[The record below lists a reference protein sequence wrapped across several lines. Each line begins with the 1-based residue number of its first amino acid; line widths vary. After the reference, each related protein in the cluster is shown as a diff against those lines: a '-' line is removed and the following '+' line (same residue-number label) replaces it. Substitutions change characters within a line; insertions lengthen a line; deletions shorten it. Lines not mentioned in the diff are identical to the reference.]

1 MRKKM
6 QLIPKKLNVSSG
18 GPLIVVLSEK
28 DADELKTHAFDRLKI
43 VSKKKTIYALLDV
56 SSNIQKGKIGL
67 FNETYLK
74 LNTKN
79 KIKVFPSETPK
90 SVRAIKN
97 KLEGKKLSKKEI
109 DLIMNDLRS
118 NELLEVEIAYFVA
131 ACYNNKLTDKEIE
144 HLTMATLKEGKKLKL
159 NKKIIADKH
168 CIGGVPNNRTS
179 MIIAPIIAAA
189 GITMPKTSSR
199 SITSPAGTADTM
211 EVLSKISFNTEQM
224 KKIIK
229 KTNAC
234 LVWNEGMEVTGA
246 DSKLIKIRHPLR
258 LDPAGLMIASI
269 LAKKHVVGAT
279 HLLLD
284 IPLGKNAKVQT
295 KKEAKHLKKRFEKI
309 SKILKIKTEVII
321 TPANEPIGNG
331 IGPAL
336 EAIDVLRILR
346 REEKAPKDLERK
358 ALMMADKI
366 LKLTNAKKSAKEILD
381 SGQAYKKFKEIIKAQ
396 KGNPNITPDGIE
408 LGEYRYN
415 LKAPRKGKIKEI
427 NNRKISTL
435 ARLAGAPGN
444 KGAGVY
450 LHKKLK
456 EKVNKGTII
465 LTIYAENKEKLN
477 YAKKETK
484 EIFKIN

>member
-1 MRKKM
+1 M
-6 QLIPKKLNVSSG
+6 QLIPKKLNMSSG
-18 GPLIVVLSEK
+18 GPLIVVLNEK
-28 DADELKTHAFDRLKI
+28 DANELKTHAFDRIKI
-43 VSKKKTIYALLDV
+43 ISKNKTIYALLDI
-56 SSNIQKGKIGL
+56 SSDIPKGKIGL
-67 FNETYLK
+67 FNETYLR

-79 KIKVFPSETPK
+79 KIKIFPSETPK
-90 SVRAIKN
+90 SVKAIKN
-97 KLEGKKLSKKEI
+97 KLEGKELTKKEI
-109 DLIMNDLRS
+109 NLIMQDLRF

-131 ACYNNKLTDKEIE
+131 ACYNNKLTDKEVE
-144 HLTMATLKEGKKLKL
+144 YLTKATLNKEEKLRL

-179 MIIAPIIAAA
+179 MIVTPIIAAA
-189 GITMPKTSSR
+189 GITIPKTSSR

-211 EVLSKISFNTEQM
+211 EVLSEISFNTKQM
-224 KKIIK
+224 ERIIK

-234 LVWNEGMEVTGA
+234 LVWNEGMEITNA

-258 LDPAGLMIASI
+258 LDPPGLMIASI
-269 LAKKHVVGAT
+269 LAKKHAVGAT

-284 IPLGKNAKVQT
+284 IPLGRNAKVQT

-309 SKILKIKTEVII
+309 SKILKIKTKVII

-336 EAIDVLRILR
+336 EAIDVLKILR
-346 REEKAPKDLERK
+346 REKDAPKDLEKK
-358 ALMMADKI
+358 AVMMADEI
-366 LKLTNAKKSAKEILD
+366 FKLTNTKASAKELLD
-381 SGQAYKKFKEIIKAQ
+381 CGHAYKKFKEIIKAQ
-396 KGNPNITPDGIE
+396 KGNQNIVPEEIT
-408 LGEYRYN
+408 LGEYTHN
-415 LKAPRKGKIKEI
+415 LKSNKKGKIKEI
-427 NNRKISTL
+427 DNKKISRL
-435 ARLAGAPGN
+435 ARLAGAPEN

-456 EKVNKGTII
+456 DKINKRETI

-484 EIFKIN
+484 EIFKIS